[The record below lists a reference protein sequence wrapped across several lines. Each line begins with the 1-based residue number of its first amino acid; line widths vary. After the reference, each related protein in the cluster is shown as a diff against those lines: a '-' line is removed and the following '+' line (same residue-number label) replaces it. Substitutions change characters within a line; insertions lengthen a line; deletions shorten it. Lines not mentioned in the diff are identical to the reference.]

1 MSIAFRHGLRLKMR
15 DAGSRPRLITLLL
28 FVLLTVFAQAGWSG
42 TQILHAAQT
51 AAILNLRKTAS
62 TAGPVVLGDV
72 FTYQLCYQNTG
83 GESAQGATLVDH
95 LPKNLDYISGS
106 SATGVYDP
114 VQHRLTW
121 NLGDMQ
127 PGPEACLSF
136 GVRVARNDLPDV
148 GGAGNRAELLLS
160 NRAVLGAANAAGVE
174 ATHDLLFSSV
184 VNPVVTK
191 TASSASVF
199 TTSPITFTLTIRNDG
214 NAPATQV
221 VLSDLLSAFLENV
234 SASSSQGVV
243 SFDAAAHK
251 VTAQIGTLD
260 AGRQVIVTIKA
271 RVKALH
277 PNETPVTFNNSAIVT
292 FIEGNQRDSNRVQ
305 VTISGPPPPPE
316 IPEPATVLLVAGG
329 LAGLA
334 GWARRRRLKQG
345 RG

>member
-1 MSIAFRHGLRLKMR
+1 MS
-15 DAGSRPRLITLLL
+15 DAGSRPRLMALLL
-28 FVLLTVFAQAGWSG
+28 LVLITVFAQAG
-42 TQILHAAQT
+42 QVLYAAQT

-72 FTYQLCYQNTG
+72 FTYQICYQNTG
-83 GESAQGATLVDH
+83 GETAQSATLVDR

-106 SATGVYDP
+106 NATAVYDP

-121 NLGDMQ
+121 NLGDLQ

-136 GVRVARNDLPDV
+136 DVRVARNDLPDV
-148 GGAGNRAELLLS
+148 GGAGNQAELLLS
-160 NRAVLGAANAAGVE
+160 NKAVLSAANAAAVE

-184 VNPVVTK
+184 ANPVVTK

-199 TTSPITFTLTIRNDG
+199 TTSPITFTLTIVNDG

-221 VLSDLLSAFLENV
+221 ALSDPLSVFLENV
-234 SASSSQGVV
+234 SVTSSQGVA
-243 SFDAAAHK
+243 SYDAAAHK

-260 AGRQVIVTIKA
+260 PGRQVIITIKA

-277 PNETPVTFNNSAIVT
+277 PGETPVTFNNSAIVT
-292 FIEGNQRDSNRVQ
+292 FSEGNQRDSNRVQ
-305 VTISGPPPPPE
+305 VTVSGPPPPPE

-334 GWARRRRLKQG
+334 GWARRRRLQQG